1 VERANQ
7 TFKRRL
13 QAIQQERGF
22 PASHWVELLLELA
35 LIINTTTTR
44 TLPGKK
50 TPFEVWF
57 GRKPRWTR
65 ADYLGEEPVGVNDDL
80 LHVDNEEFG
89 DNPVLTEIEK
99 RVAEHNPQTQAQMV
113 KQS

>member
-1 VERANQ
+1 MIKGRPYHLQTQGSMERANQ

-13 QAIQQERGF
+13 LAIQRERGF

-57 GRKPRWTR
+57 GRKP
-65 ADYLGEEPVGVNDDL
+65 
-80 LHVDNEEFG
+80 
-89 DNPVLTEIEK
+89 
-99 RVAEHNPQTQAQMV
+99 
-113 KQS
+113 